1 MLPYTL
7 CLPLLLGFIQL
18 TYCSYLSNLSGRDK
32 DDGRTRISF
41 PIGKRIGNTFSN
53 DAERKQAFL
62 PVEAGGVTYGAVNTS
77 FFCPAKKLVMAYYPD
92 WVGDTFPPEKIDM
105 TRFDWIDFAF
115 AVPNSKFAL
124 TWDEPKKGP
133 DLLKRLVNKA
143 HANGTKVKL
152 SLGGWTGSK

>member
-7 CLPLLLGFIQL
+7 CLPLLLGFIQV
-18 TYCSYLSNLSGRDK
+18 TYCSYLSNLSRRDK
-32 DDGRTRISF
+32 DDGRTKISF
-41 PIGKRIGNTFSN
+41 HMGKRIGNTFSTE
-53 DAERKQAFL
+53 AERKQAFL
-62 PVEAGGVTYGAVNTS
+62 PVGAGGVTYGAVDTS

-92 WVGDTFPPEKIDM
+92 WVGDSFP
-105 TRFDWIDFAF
+105 WIDFAF

-133 DLLKRLVNKA
+133 DLLKRLVDRA

>member
-1 MLPYTL
+1 MLHYTL
-7 CLPLLLGFIQL
+7 CFPLLLGFIQL
-18 TYCSYLSNLSGRDK
+18 TYCFYLSNMSGRNK

-41 PIGKRIGNTFSN
+41 PRIRNTFST

-62 PVEAGGVTYGAVNTS
+62 PLEAGGVTYGAANTS
-77 FFCPAKKLVMAYYPD
+77 FSCPSKKLVMAYYPD
-92 WVGDTFPPEKIDM
+92 WVGDSFPPEKIDM

-133 DLLKRLVNKA
+133 DLLKRLVTRA